1 MAQASGSREDHED
14 FGFED
19 FVLAQEAIFPT
30 ALAELEAGHKESH
43 WMWFIF
49 PQIAGLGSSS
59 MAKRFAIKSCAA
71 ARAYLR
77 HPVLGERL
85 IQCCRAL
92 LSVEGRSA
100 SEIMGYPDDVKLRSS
115 MTLFSLADPSEPVFR
130 EVLRRYFGGE
140 LDQRTIELANAAR

>member
-1 MAQASGSREDHED
+1 MAQASGSREEHED
-14 FGFED
+14 FDFED
-19 FVLAQEAIFPT
+19 FVLAQEATFPT
-30 ALAELEAGHKESH
+30 ALAELGAGHKETH

-59 MAKRFAIKSCAA
+59 MAKRFAIKSCAE

-92 LSVEGRSA
+92 LSIEDRTA
-100 SEIMGYPDDVKLRSS
+100 SEIMDYPDDLKLRSS
-115 MTLFSLADPSEPVFR
+115 MTLFSLADPSEAVFR
-130 EVLRRYFGGE
+130 EILRRYYGGE
-140 LDQRTIELANAAR
+140 LDQRTVELVNAAR

>member
-14 FGFED
+14 FDFED
-19 FVLAQEAIFPT
+19 FALAQEATFPA
-30 ALAELEAGHKESH
+30 ALAELKAGHKETH

-59 MAKRFAIKSCAA
+59 MAKRFAIKSCAE

-85 IQCCRAL
+85 IQCCHAL

-100 SEIMGYPDDVKLRSS
+100 SEILGYPDDVKLRSS

-130 EVLRRYFGGE
+130 EVIKKYFGGE
-140 LDQRTIELANAAR
+140 FDQRTVELVSAAS